1 MRVRTF
7 ARPGALSGWLGEE
20 FGRNRVNE
28 EERGA
33 LQIVVSIVKSV
44 FSSKKPA
51 VVNRN
56 LLRLVGFKIVNENP
70 LGQLFSHLGMI
81 QMYITMLIRL
91 PEPAALPSEGAQRVA
106 QRLCRWFIWSEV
118 LRCSITLGKQHQG
131 Q

>member
-1 MRVRTF
+1 
-7 ARPGALSGWLGEE
+7 
-20 FGRNRVNE
+20 VNE

-33 LQIVVSIVKSV
+33 LQIVVSFVKSV

-56 LLRLVGFKIVNENP
+56 LLRLVGFRIVNEYP
-70 LGQLFSHLGMI
+70 LGQLCSHLGMI
-81 QMYITMLIRL
+81 HMYFIMLRKP

-106 QRLCRWFIWSEV
+106 QRLCRWFVWSGV